1 MSKDSVSHSGP
12 AVKESAATREPT
24 KDHAQKA
31 ADKDAAKMESLSASQ
46 KRQAEEADK
55 KASALEVK
63 TAAAKKTAED
73 LKKRPEGS
81 GSAPVQFD
89 VAAAKECVDELR
101 KYGDGQ
107 EHRPC
112 IVRCLQSSINNFLEQ
127 NVYCLEGC
135 DVPAGPA
142 TPVPMTA
149 AAVASGV
156 DPEASKSAH
165 ELKLALESFS
175 TAHQNVVQSAQPR
188 LRGLPGMQSSISD
201 TLDDVISKQ
210 VALLNSLLSFPR
222 AKPVPAE

>member
-12 AVKESAATREPT
+12 AVKESAAT
-24 KDHAQKA
+24 KDHADKA
-31 ADKDAAKMESLSASQ
+31 AEKDAAKMDNLSAAQ

-55 KASALEVK
+55 KAAALEVK
-63 TAAAKKTAED
+63 TAQAKKTAED

-81 GSAPVQFD
+81 GVAPVQFD
-89 VAAAKECVDELR
+89 VAAAKEAVDELR

-112 IVRCLQSSINNFLEQ
+112 CCRCLQSVINNLMEV
-127 NVYCLEGC
+127 NVYGLEGC

-175 TAHQNVVQSAQPR
+175 TAHQNTLQAAQPR
-188 LRGLPGMQSSISD
+188 LRGLPGMQHSCSD
-201 TLDDVISKQ
+201 CLDDVISKQ
-210 VALLNSLLSFPR
+210 VALLNSLLGFAR
-222 AKPVPAE
+222 AVPVPAQ